1 MAGELGADP
10 RPIVLETIRLPL
22 SYSPMVGVDRLELSI
37 TLYYAPILAYF
48 PKYEHGEI
56 PLLYPVSSSR

>member
-22 SYSPMVGVDRLELSI
+22 SYSPIIEADRLELSI
-37 TLYYAPILAYF
+37 TLCYAPILAYF
-48 PKYEHGEI
+48 PRYEHSEI
-56 PLLYPVSSSR
+56 PLLYPASSSR